1 MLLSHD
7 ESEDGVAVVRPN
19 TGHGARRMPLFKLRA
34 NYTHCTPKQ
43 VNRLSDATVFS
54 FRLHLFVFFYVTL
67 CETESGPKVV
77 GKGIRQVA
85 HHVSGC
91 HANNSTAYNK
101 IYRQDSYREHESSAH
116 VTTL

>member
-54 FRLHLFVFFYVTL
+54 FHLHLFVFFMSRCVKRNQAQKL
-67 CETESGPKVV
+67 WEKVYD
-77 GKGIRQVA
+77 K
-85 HHVSGC
+85 SL
-91 HANNSTAYNK
+91 TM
-101 IYRQDSYREHESSAH
+101 
-116 VTTL
+116 